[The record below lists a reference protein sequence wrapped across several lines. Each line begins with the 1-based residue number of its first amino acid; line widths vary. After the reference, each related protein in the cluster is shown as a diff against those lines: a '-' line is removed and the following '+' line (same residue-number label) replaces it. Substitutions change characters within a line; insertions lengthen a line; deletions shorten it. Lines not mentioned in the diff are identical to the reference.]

1 MSFRTILSIAILAFL
16 TITIMQNTTETEFVI
31 LGVATVVPKTT
42 MLTTI
47 SVSAFLLGVLVSWPR
62 RKKIKS
68 STDFESSSEQQDHSK
83 RNNSTLSDEDR
94 DYIS

>member
-1 MSFRTILSIAILAFL
+1 MSFRTTLAIVIIAFL
-16 TITIMQNTTETEFVI
+16 TIVIMQNTSETEFII
-31 LGVATVVPKTT
+31 LGVATVVPKTV

-62 RKKIKS
+62 KKKEKNMNRY
-68 STDFESSSEQQDHSK
+68 ESDDEHEHTTK
-83 RNNSTLSDEDR
+83 RNNDTLSDEDR